1 MTTRRDAVA
10 HVLRQWR
17 VRALRS
23 QARSPTLRPLP
34 IVCPCPSLATASSPA
49 RSPCMVDDAGASPL
63 QVRNGRRCP
72 TLLRVSRARTRGYWG
87 RGGRAWSL
95 SLSVVRA
102 CVGGGTRRLLR
113 QQRCWEGVA
122 VEVAVCVRAAR
133 ARARARV
140 CVWLVCG
147 GGGGRPE
154 AVRLTGSEQCRD
166 LAVSPDSDKPCECE
180 VRPGGG
186 DS

>member
-1 MTTRRDAVA
+1 MPDVA
-10 HVLRQWR
+10 ACV
-17 VRALRS
+17 AG
-23 QARSPTLRPLP
+23 P
-34 IVCPCPSLATASSPA
+34 
-49 RSPCMVDDAGASPL
+49 DAGLLGSGWSCLVPVIECGKGMCGWGDTKAAASAA
-63 QVRNGRRCP
+63 
-72 TLLRVSRARTRGYWG
+72 LLG
-87 RGGRAWSL
+87 RGGGRGGG
-95 SLSVVRA
+95 VRA
-102 CVGGGTRRLLR
+102 CVL
-113 QQRCWEGVA
+113 
-122 VEVAVCVRAAR
+122 

-180 VRPGGG
+180 GRPGGG